1 MFVELRSEEVFWLV
15 ESKYGIDG
23 SEHGEKDPIETTN
36 LRKES
41 PEVENSPADLVLS
54 VICGDL
60 DSEQFTRLEVSGWVD
75 FLFHCEEVV
84 DILCVTGDCDPPVLI
99 VFHVCVL
106 DF

>member
-23 SEHGEKDPIETTN
+23 SENGEKDPIETTN

-41 PEVENSPADLVLS
+41 PEVENFSANLVLS

-60 DSEQFTRLEVSGWVD
+60 DPEEFTRFEVCCWVHL
-75 FLFHCEEVV
+75 LFH
-84 DILCVTGDCDPPVLI
+84 
-99 VFHVCVL
+99 
-106 DF
+106 